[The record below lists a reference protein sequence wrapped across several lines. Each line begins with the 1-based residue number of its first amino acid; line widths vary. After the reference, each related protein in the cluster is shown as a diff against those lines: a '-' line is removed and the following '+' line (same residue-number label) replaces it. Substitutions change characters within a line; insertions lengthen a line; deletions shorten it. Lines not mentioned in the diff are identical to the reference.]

1 MTNHGDD
8 CYFFY
13 YSNCTKGDS
22 CPFRHCEAAIGNEI
36 VCSLWE
42 EGRCFRPMCK
52 FRHFQ
57 ITHNRKE
64 IACYWENQ
72 PAGCQKPHCAFFH
85 EKPRCIDGLYVP
97 PDKSVKKNEE
107 IPQEEPVPAQPA
119 LPTASNPQVRGVK
132 KSESQEPVPSPT
144 HPPVVINPADDDED
158 EDDQF
163 SEEGEVGLS
172 PRKQPGGPKSGDS
185 LNFGVSTLEEIRLR
199 RALKASMK
207 RAMYSFPVGDTS
219 TNGGKEN
226 IQSSFRPM
234 RDAAEDGV
242 PLRRSLAERL
252 GRVVD
257 EEQAAIPCQKSSK
270 SVKQRL
276 TLPSEL
282 IAATPAV
289 ETKTKK
295 PGQIRIKALEEIK
308 QEKAAKSLIPKECPA
323 SEITITKETANKS
336 SKALKRAIT
345 VKDASIGNVRT
356 FSETLHEKRKRQE
369 ENEKETKPIN
379 EKSTDKSQGNTETVG
394 SQENECVGQIRVK
407 TLEEI
412 RREKAARLQAQE
424 AQEPQQK
431 IPEHQESNAKK
442 PRLLRL
448 KKVFSQSHEI
458 SQKNENVTEKPEEHL
473 QSAPAPQECSR
484 NGIKVKTFEEIMRE
498 KRLRQQD
505 TAEQASSS
513 CQVKP
518 TTDMDPPSQT
528 LHSPAIKR
536 KVPAKITFTPD
547 SSTTSEPA
555 VQQAKATP
563 ASVTSATLKDS
574 EADSHSHKTVSKDTA
589 SSSKTLQKRNDVQMT
604 QKMAT
609 NTKVRPKLNVKP
621 SVVKPTVHLKPGQ
634 KRKAPQRS
642 AVAAVKPLNSS
653 SKEAESESASTDTQ
667 MLSSVSP
674 DSAQSSDF
682 LCNTVTSSDSACKS
696 SSQSQ
701 VPEPPAPDT
710 STVTQ
715 SRALKSPTQT
725 KCRRSSVAVS
735 RHSSSNTAPA
745 SAVDDFEEL
754 ISEFTTDDPLD
765 DSVDPALGEDDLL
778 QELSDMIDS

>member
-8 CYFFY
+8 CYFYY
-13 YSNCTKGDS
+13 YSTCTKGDS

-36 VCSLWE
+36 VCNLWE

-85 EKPRCIDGLYVP
+85 EKPRYIDGLYVP
-97 PDKSVKKNEE
+97 PDKSIKKNEE
-107 IPQEEPVPAQPA
+107 VPQEEPAPAQA
-119 LPTASNPQVRGVK
+119 NLPTASNPQVRGVK

-144 HPPVVINPADDDED
+144 HPPVVINPVDDDED

-163 SEEGEVGLS
+163 SEEGEVGVS
-172 PRKQPGGPKSGDS
+172 PRKQGGPKSEGS

-207 RAMYSFPVGDTS
+207 KAMYFHASDNS
-219 TNGGKEN
+219 TNAGKEN
-226 IQSSFRPM
+226 IQSSFRPI
-234 RDAAEDGV
+234 RDGDEI

-257 EEQAAIPCQKSSK
+257 EEPPAVPCQKSSK

-282 IAATPAV
+282 IAAAAPV
-289 ETKTKK
+289 ETKSKK
-295 PGQIRIKALEEIK
+295 PEQIKIKTLEEIK
-308 QEKAAKSLIPKECPA
+308 QEKAAKSQIPIDCPA
-323 SEITITKETANKS
+323 SEITITKTITKPT
-336 SKALKRAIT
+336 KGPKGIKRAIT
-345 VKDASIGNVRT
+345 VKDSPIGNVIT
-356 FSETLHEKRKRQE
+356 FSEVLHAKKKRQE
-369 ENEKETKPIN
+369 ENQKQSTQLSENSKDKN
-379 EKSTDKSQGNTETVG
+379 QSKSGPAASQT
-394 SQENECVGQIRVK
+394 NECVGQIRVK
-407 TLEEI
+407 TLAEI
-412 RREKAARLQAQE
+412 RQEKAARLQAQE
-424 AQEPQQK
+424 TQEPQQK
-431 IPEHQESNAKK
+431 SPEHEDVSAKK

-448 KKVFSQSHEI
+448 KKVTSPSQDI
-458 SQKNENVTEKPEEHL
+458 SDSNVAEKERKSP
-473 QSAPAPQECSR
+473 PPQEAPNLSSS

-498 KRLRQQD
+498 KRLRQLD
-505 TAEQASSS
+505 IEEQASSS
-513 CQVKP
+513 CQTKP
-518 TTDMDPPSQT
+518 TANMDPLAQKPS
-528 LHSPAIKR
+528 SPAFKR
-536 KVPAKITFTPD
+536 KVAAKITFTAV
-547 SSTTSEPA
+547 SSTTSET
-555 VQQAKATP
+555 VLQAKATP
-563 ASVTSATLKDS
+563 ATVMSASLKDS
-574 EADSHSHKTVSKDTA
+574 EADNHSHKTVSNDTA
-589 SSSKTLQKRNDVQMT
+589 SLSNTLQRQTDVQTTQEMT
-604 QKMAT
+604 T

-621 SVVKPTVHLKPGQ
+621 SVVKPTAHLKPGQ

-642 AVAAVKPLNSS
+642 AVAAVKPLNST
-653 SKEAESESASTDTQ
+653 SKETGPTSTSKQ
-667 MLSSVSP
+667 VLSSVSL

-682 LCNTVTSSDSACKS
+682 LNNSVTSSDSTCKHS
-696 SSQSQ
+696 PLSQA
-701 VPEPPAPDT
+701 PECPLPDT

-715 SRALKSPTQT
+715 SRTLKSPTQA
-725 KCRRSSVAVS
+725 KSRRTSVAAS
-735 RHSSSNTAPA
+735 RHSSSSTAPT

-754 ISEFTTDDPLD
+754 ISEFTTDEPLD